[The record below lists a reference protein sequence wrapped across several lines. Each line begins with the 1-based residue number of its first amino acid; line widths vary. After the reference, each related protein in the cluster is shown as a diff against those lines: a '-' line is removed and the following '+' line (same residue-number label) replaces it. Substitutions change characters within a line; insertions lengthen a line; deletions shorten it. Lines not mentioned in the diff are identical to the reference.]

1 MLAYL
6 DTLIGFAVVMLGAS
20 LIIMLLTQGISAAG
34 SFRGSSLRWGL
45 QELFKHLD
53 ARNLPTIAAQANALA
68 QHILTHNLASDSIFK
83 SLPWIGKLV
92 PDAWVQRFQL
102 ATAIR
107 PDELVG
113 TLRQLAEDPSLG
125 ALAAEINQLL
135 DRPNPVAE
143 RQIRLMTETSAALKA
158 LALDRAPALI
168 AETVKTVRES
178 AGFLEAG
185 FNMTMDRVSQQF
197 ATYVRIWTI
206 VLSFAL
212 AGGMG
217 LDALKLVNDLYAKG
231 DFRAALVGS
240 APNLIAAT
248 DKILPPGVQ
257 SDQDAADSAMGDL
270 YTGAVN
276 AALAN
281 ANVQPAAEPK
291 GIKTRDAGEAWIR
304 RNVTDTAQQN
314 AVMKFYPAAVDQ
326 ALGEFMKTRAR
337 NAADIQSIVKASG
350 IQLTLGWPKGFNWR
364 ELCGVLVSGALL
376 SLGAPFWFNSL
387 KAMMNLRPII
397 ASKQTD
403 EDKAS
408 A

>member
-83 SLPWIGKLV
+83 SLPWIGKFV
-92 PDAWVQRFQL
+92 PEAWVQRFQL